1 MGFRGELDQDT
12 VGNLPLRD
20 AIAVQ
25 HDTTAL
31 DAVKLMREKSLGCAV
46 IVDQGGT
53 PTGLFSEQ
61 SLVDMLARDLS
72 LADHVVGDFT
82 DAGLL
87 VVRSSDPISRVWDA
101 VERDGLRFVL
111 VTDDEG
117 KLIGVTG
124 QRGIAEYLAER
135 FPQQVLVQRLGNTPW
150 MQQREGA

>member
-1 MGFRGELDQDT
+1 MGFRDELDQDT

-111 VTDDEG
+111 VTDEQG

>member
-1 MGFRGELDQDT
+1 MGFRGEIDQDT

-20 AIAVQ
+20 TIVVQ
-25 HDTTAL
+25 HGTTAL
-31 DAVKLMREKSLGCAV
+31 DAVKMMREKSLGCAA
-46 IVDQGGT
+46 IVDQGGN
-53 PTGLFSEQ
+53 PAGLFTEQ
-61 SLVDMLARDLS
+61 SLVEMLAQNLS

-82 DAGLL
+82 DAGFL

-111 VTDDEG
+111 VIDDEG